1 MVPDRFVK
9 KNRGENWRWKRKH
22 RHKNTLKEF
31 GNPRYKF
38 TVWLRFWSSG
48 DFQRLLDYTLFTHKT
63 RNAEFKPPH
72 HRKQHTISFWNFFNS
87 KKCKEN
93 AQKPTY
99 NHAINYR
106 RDNFLIRLAS
116 PGSVYAQCELHVFQV
131 NTSQAS
137 ATRLAT
143 LSVDSKQLTVT
154 QPPTHAASRPLI
166 GHQVL
171 EVPPFSQLAPPIA
184 VSTNQRMGKGTK
196 TSNFVVRKKQ
206 WMDTVIRR
214 VKVQTSRADRYGKR
228 SSKKMKGCSTLPW
241 RMPLVSINVP
251 VEGRESTGYKSCNAM
266 NKIIANLLW
275 NRVHKSPSNSK
286 IFHDMCADVAGHIS
300 QQ

>member
-1 MVPDRFVK
+1 MLK
-9 KNRGENWRWKRKH
+9 KTEGKIDGESENIDIKTHWRNLEIRDTNSQSDWDSEAAETSKGYW
-22 RHKNTLKEF
+22 T
-31 GNPRYKF
+31 
-38 TVWLRFWSSG
+38 
-48 DFQRLLDYTLFTHKT
+48 TLFSHTKQET
-63 RNAEFKPPH
+63 QSRRIAEFKPPH
-72 HRKQHTISFWNFFNS
+72 HRKQHTISFRNFFNS

-106 RDNFLIRLAS
+106 RDNFLIRMAS

-214 VKVQTSRADRYGKR
+214 VKVRTSRADRYGKR

-241 RMPLVSINVP
+241 GMPLVSINVP
-251 VEGRESTGYKSCNAM
+251 VEGRESTGYTSCNSM

>member
-9 KNRGENWRWKRKH
+9 KKLGKIDGESENINIKTH
-22 RHKNTLKEF
+22 RRNLEIRDT
-31 GNPRYKF
+31 NSQSD
-38 TVWLRFWSSG
+38 W
-48 DFQRLLDYTLFTHKT
+48 DFEAAETSKGYWTTLFSHTKQETQST
-63 RNAEFKPPH
+63 RIAEFKPPH
-72 HRKQHTISFWNFFNS
+72 HRKQHTISFRNFFNS

-106 RDNFLIRLAS
+106 RDNFLIRMAS

-166 GHQVL
+166 GHQVF

-184 VSTNQRMGKGTK
+184 VSTNQRVEKEP
-196 TSNFVVRKKQ
+196 KQ
-206 WMDTVIRR
+206 VILL
-214 VKVQTSRADRYGKR
+214 YGR
-228 SSKKMKGCSTLPW
+228 SSEWIQSYGEWKYEPRVQIDTGKEVRRKWKAAVLCLEGCHW
-241 RMPLVSINVP
+241 
-251 VEGRESTGYKSCNAM
+251 
-266 NKIIANLLW
+266 
-275 NRVHKSPSNSK
+275 
-286 IFHDMCADVAGHIS
+286 
-300 QQ
+300 